1 MGDIEVINA
10 IEQDYRLPPP
20 MDCPNALH
28 QLMLDCWQKDRN
40 NRPKF
45 SQIVSTLDKM
55 IRNPNSL
62 KATTPL
68 SSSVHL
74 PLLDRSTPDFSSFS
88 TVDEW
93 LEAIKMGLYKENF
106 ANESFTTFE
115 LVSQMTMEDIFR
127 VGVTLVGHQKKILN
141 SIQSM
146 RAQMN
151 QITSVE
157 V

>member
-1 MGDIEVINA
+1 M
-10 IEQDYRLPPP
+10 PPP
-20 MDCPNALH
+20 MDCPSALH

-62 KATTPL
+62 KAMTPVSSRYGIKDHHYFTLGMTYTLTNKHSHRLFCCFFVFFL
-68 SSSVHL
+68 STSVHL

-93 LEAIKMGLYKENF
+93 LDGIKMGQYKENF
-106 ANESFTTFE
+106 ANDGFTSFDM
-115 LVSQMTMEDIFR
+115 VSQMTMEYVRYF
-127 VGVTLVGHQKKILN
+127 LLN
-141 SIQSM
+141 QHC
-146 RAQMN
+146 
-151 QITSVE
+151 
-157 V
+157 

>member
-1 MGDIEVINA
+1 
-10 IEQDYRLPPP
+10 
-20 MDCPNALH
+20 MDCPSALH

-62 KATTPL
+62 KAMTPL
-68 SSSVHL
+68 SSRYGRQDHHHLTLWMGLMNQPSHRLLLLLVLSLSTSVHL

-93 LEAIKMGLYKENF
+93 LDAIKMSQYNENF
-106 ANESFTTFE
+106 ANEGFTSFDV
-115 LVSQMTMEDIFR
+115 VSQMTMEY
-127 VGVTLVGHQKKILN
+127 VTFHWN
-141 SIQSM
+141 
-146 RAQMN
+146 
-151 QITSVE
+151 ITHYYSLFVI
-157 V
+157 